1 LKIEFQIQLI
11 ELPLRFEW
19 KLSRNSSIS
28 KTNGIITAKYLNYE
42 GLGEAAPNI
51 RYEETPSRLINE
63 FESISNELKNDIEE
77 ENWTKIIQGFN
88 ICSALRMGL
97 DMAFQNLL
105 ANISSISL
113 SEKFGLEKVNSRKIA
128 FTIPIMDPEMIP
140 DFIEKE
146 NLRRFSWIKIKV
158 NKELALP
165 IVNTVLKNYDGM
177 VAIDGNEAWTK
188 TNEVLDFVAKLDE
201 DRILFL
207 EQPLP
212 AYFREGYEELG
223 NKPSIEIWGDES
235 ILSNSEPEYW
245 KKAFKGINVKLMKT
259 GTLQNAIHLLDE
271 AKRNGLRTMIGCMV
285 ETSIG
290 ISAALSLESKS
301 DFMDLDGFLL
311 LQKEPYGLVKEEN
324 GEVCLKA

>member
-1 LKIEFQIQLI
+1 MKIEFQIQLI

-188 TNEVLDFVAKLDE
+188 TNEVLDFIAKLDK

-324 GEVCLKA
+324 GEVYLKA

>member
-1 LKIEFQIQLI
+1 
-11 ELPLRFEW
+11 
-19 KLSRNSSIS
+19 
-28 KTNGIITAKYLNYE
+28 
-42 GLGEAAPNI
+42 
-51 RYEETPSRLINE
+51 LINE

-188 TNEVLDFVAKLDE
+188 TNEVLDFVAKLDK

-324 GEVCLKA
+324 GEVYLKA

>member
-63 FESISNELKNDIEE
+63 FKSISNELKNDIEE

-113 SEKFGLEKVNSRKIA
+113 SEKFSLEKVNSRKIA

-188 TNEVLDFVAKLDE
+188 TNEVLDFVAKLDK

>member
-1 LKIEFQIQLI
+1 MKIEFQIQLI

-188 TNEVLDFVAKLDE
+188 TNEVLDFVAKLDK

>member
-1 LKIEFQIQLI
+1 MKIEFQIQLI

-188 TNEVLDFVAKLDE
+188 TNEVLDFVAKLDK

-324 GEVCLKA
+324 GEVYLKA

>member
-1 LKIEFQIQLI
+1 MKIEFQIQLI

-188 TNEVLDFVAKLDE
+188 TNEVLDFIAKLDK

>member
-1 LKIEFQIQLI
+1 MKIEFQIQLI

-51 RYEETPSRLINE
+51 RYEETSSRLINE

-188 TNEVLDFVAKLDE
+188 TNEVLDFVAKLDK

-324 GEVCLKA
+324 GEVYLKA

>member
-1 LKIEFQIQLI
+1 MKIEFQIQLI

>member
-188 TNEVLDFVAKLDE
+188 TNEVLDFIAKLDK

>member
-1 LKIEFQIQLI
+1 MKIEFQIQLI

-63 FESISNELKNDIEE
+63 FKSISNELKNDIEE

-113 SEKFGLEKVNSRKIA
+113 SEKFSLEKVNSRKIA

-188 TNEVLDFVAKLDE
+188 TNEVLDFVAKLDK

>member
-188 TNEVLDFVAKLDE
+188 TNEVLDFIAKLDK

-324 GEVCLKA
+324 GEVYLKA